1 MTTETRTAGSQ
12 TLERG
17 LAVLVEI
24 SRHAG
29 GRTTAE
35 LATDCGL
42 HRSIIRRL
50 LVSLELTGFARRD
63 DAGRYH
69 LGPALAGFPT
79 PPPPILAQVAEP
91 ILVRLAAAIDA
102 TVTLVE
108 IRGDSAVTT
117 LVAEPPTDGPR
128 VSYRVGS
135 RDPVDRGAGGLAAL
149 ASGPARA
156 GRVRASGADPR
167 RRLRHDLRRAQP
179 RRARCGDATPGV
191 GGAGRHQRRHQP
203 PGRGRACRGSA
214 PSRSGRDRIASAV
227 RDEPGARGVHG
238 AHHGGD
244 LR

>member
-24 SRHAG
+24 SRHAA

-35 LATDCGL
+35 LAKDCGL
-42 HRSIIRRL
+42 HRSITRRL

-79 PPPPILAQVAEP
+79 PPPPRLARVAEP
-91 ILVRLAAAIDA
+91 VLVRLAAAIDA
-102 TVTLVE
+102 TVSLVE
-108 IRGDSAVTT
+108 VSGDSAVTT

-156 GRVRASGADPR
+156 GEPERVAQTRGA
-167 RRLRHDLRRAQP
+167 
-179 RRARCGDATPGV
+179 GYVATFGELNPGV
-191 GGAGRHQRRHQP
+191 HGVAAP
-203 PGRGRACRGSA
+203 LPGWGVPAAVNVVTSRPDVAELAVGPLLRAAAEIS
-214 PSRSGRDRIASAV
+214 SAV
-227 RDEPGARGVHG
+227 SDQPSARGVHG
-238 AHHGGD
+238 AHHGRD